1 MKSFVLSSSQVTA
14 FRKKLLLWYRT
25 FGRTLPWRK
34 THDPYH
40 ILVSEIMLQQTQVD
54 RVIPKYQS
62 WLTHFPTVHALASA
76 SPASVLQAWSGLGY
90 NRRALA
96 LQKAAQIVVNEYDG
110 KFPDT
115 LGELIKLPGIGKYT
129 ASAVLSFA
137 FRKPVPIVD
146 TNVKRVLGRIF
157 FGYKTLAKYI
167 DTDEPFWELKQ
178 RVLPKHIDV
187 YDFNQGIMDFGAMIC
202 TARQPRCGECPIQK
216 NCASYPEILSADTEL
231 LRVKRKRLEPLFFGQ
246 PQRIWRG
253 KILQILKDTLKPT
266 VSLQVIG
273 KSIQSDWN
281 PDRMTW
287 LQVVVQSLEKD
298 KLLSIKSK
306 GKNWKICLPQ

>member
-1 MKSFVLSSSQVTA
+1 MKQVTS
-14 FRKKLLLWYRT
+14 FRKKLLQWYRSY
-25 FGRTLPWRK
+25 GRSLPWRQ

-40 ILVSEIMLQQTQVD
+40 ILVSEVMLQQTQVD
-54 RVIPKYQS
+54 RVIPKYHA
-62 WLTHFPTVHALASA
+62 WLKHFPTVHALAAA
-76 SPASVLQAWSGLGY
+76 SPASVLHAWSGLGY

-96 LQKAAQIVVNEYDG
+96 LQKAAQVVTTEYSG
-110 KFPDT
+110 TFPDT
-115 LGELIKLPGIGKYT
+115 LEDLMRLPGIGKYT

-157 FGYKTLAKYI
+157 FGYKTLANYI

-178 RVLPKHIDV
+178 RVLPNSTNA

-202 TARQPRCGECPIQK
+202 TARQPKCNECPMQK
-216 NCASYPEILSADTEL
+216 ICASYPEILLADTEL
-231 LRVKRKRLEPLFFGQ
+231 LRVKRKRLETLFFGQ

-253 KILQILKDTLKPT
+253 KILQVLKDSSKPT
-266 VSLQVIG
+266 VSLETIG
-273 KSIQSDWN
+273 KNIQSDWE
-281 PDRMTW
+281 PERILW
-287 LQVVVQSLEKD
+287 LQNVVQSLEKD

-306 GKNWKICLPQ
+306 EKNWKICLPQ

>member
-1 MKSFVLSSSQVTA
+1 MKSFVLSSNQVTA
-14 FRKKLLLWYRT
+14 FRKKLLQWYRT
-25 FGRTLPWRK
+25 SGRTLPWRQ
-34 THDPYH
+34 THNPYH

-54 RVIPKYQS
+54 RVIPKYHS
-62 WLTHFPTVHALASA
+62 WLTHFPTVQALASA

-115 LGELIKLPGIGKYT
+115 LEALMKLPGIGKYT

-202 TARQPRCGECPIQK
+202 TARQPKCEECPMQK
-216 NCASYPEILSADTEL
+216 ICTSYPEILSANTEL
-231 LRVKRKRLEPLFFGQ
+231 LRVKRKRDEPLFFGQ

-253 KILQILKDTLKPT
+253 KILQVLKNTSQST
-266 VSLQVIG
+266 ASLQIIG
-273 KSIQSDWN
+273 KTIQSDWK
-281 PDRMTW
+281 PDRIEW
-287 LQVVVQSLEKD
+287 LQQVVQSLEKD
-298 KLLSIKSK
+298 KLVSIKSK
-306 GKNWKICLPQ
+306 GKNWKICLPR